1 MKPATNSLSKKKH
14 AIPHVYII
22 LFIIILLATVLTYI
36 VPAGQFD
43 RETVD
48 NVKMVIPGTY
58 HRIDQTPVN
67 LFDMFVAI
75 PQGFVS
81 MANIVI
87 LIYMC
92 VAGMGILTSTGALER
107 VFGSFISKV
116 GAKGRVV
123 MLIIFYA
130 FFFVRGG
137 LTGSVNSPIAF
148 IPLVVTLCL
157 AVGYDV
163 MTALGVVAVG
173 ALVGFAV
180 GPTNPNTV
188 VVAQQICELPIY
200 SGMTFRTITW
210 LVLGLAGLIYVVIY
224 AEKVRKNPSASLSSY
239 KPDTQELQNEN
250 MQKAATTRDKWV
262 VFTLF
267 VAVVAVVVLTVKF
280 SLSMVQM
287 AGLYIIIGIIGGLVA
302 GYKPNEIAAMFTK
315 YGKEM
320 FTAALVL
327 GMAKAVSLVLTQG
340 NIIDTMVYG
349 MSSILGGLP
358 AGLSAVIMFLIAG
371 SNVMSFVMSFTG
383 LPSAIGN
390 ALISVSSNKY
400 VILLIIN
407 LVLLVVGCFMDITP
421 AVLIFTPIFLP
432 VVQSFGMDPIHFGIM
447 MVMNLGIGNITP
459 PVGSALFSGCSV
471 ADMDMEDMIKPIL
484 PFYAAI
490 FVALM
495 LVAYVPWFSMALPTL
510 FGAV

>member
-1 MKPATNSLSKKKH
+1 MKPATNSLAKKKH

-22 LFIIILLATVLTYI
+22 LLIVILLATVLTYI

-302 GYKPNEIAAMFTK
+302 GYKPNEIR
-315 YGKEM
+315 
-320 FTAALVL
+320 
-327 GMAKAVSLVLTQG
+327 QG
-340 NIIDTMVYG
+340 NVHRRARARHGKSRFARAD
-349 MSSILGGLP
+349 
-358 AGLSAVIMFLIAG
+358 AGQHHRHHGVRHVQHSRRSARRPQRCYHVPDPDHRQFLYQLRQR
-371 SNVMSFVMSFTG
+371 TG
-383 LPSAIGN
+383 CCHDADHGAAVRPHRRQPS
-390 ALISVSSNKY
+390 
-400 VILLIIN
+400 
-407 LVLLVVGCFMDITP
+407 DR
-421 AVLIFTPIFLP
+421 
-432 VVQSFGMDPIHFGIM
+432 DP
-447 MVMNLGIGNITP
+447 
-459 PVGSALFSGCSV
+459 C
-471 ADMDMEDMIKPIL
+471 
-484 PFYAAI
+484 
-490 FVALM
+490 
-495 LVAYVPWFSMALPTL
+495 VPD
-510 FGAV
+510 G

>member
-1 MKPATNSLSKKKH
+1 MKPATNSLAKKKH

-22 LFIIILLATVLTYI
+22 LLIVILLATVLTYI

-81 MANIVI
+81 MASIVI

-148 IPLVVTLCL
+148 IPPVVTLCL
-157 AVGYDV
+157 
-163 MTALGVVAVG
+163 AVG

-250 MQKAATTRDKWV
+250 MQTAATTRDKWV

-267 VAVVAVVVLTVKF
+267 VAVIAVVVLTVKF

-358 AGLSAVIMFLIAG
+358 AGLSAVIMFLIQTIVNFFINSG
-371 SNVMSFVMSFTG
+371 SGQAAAMMPIMAPLSDLIGVSRQTAILAFQMGDGLSNMIWPTSASMMAYVFAANEKFESYLKFV
-383 LPSAIGN
+383 L
-390 ALISVSSNKY
+390 
-400 VILLIIN
+400 
-407 LVLLVVGCFMDITP
+407 
-421 AVLIFTPIFLP
+421 PIFLI
-432 VVQSFGMDPIHFGIM
+432 VSV
-447 MVMNLGIGNITP
+447 LG
-459 PVGSALFSGCSV
+459 
-471 ADMDMEDMIKPIL
+471 
-484 PFYAAI
+484 AI
-490 FVALM
+490 M
-495 LVAYVPWFSMALPTL
+495 LVIGTAIGY
-510 FGAV
+510 

>member
-1 MKPATNSLSKKKH
+1 M
-14 AIPHVYII
+14 
-22 LFIIILLATVLTYI
+22 
-36 VPAGQFD
+36 
-43 RETVD
+43 
-48 NVKMVIPGTY
+48 
-58 HRIDQTPVN
+58 
-67 LFDMFVAI
+67 
-75 PQGFVS
+75 
-81 MANIVI
+81 
-87 LIYMC
+87 
-92 VAGMGILTSTGALER
+92 
-107 VFGSFISKV
+107 
-116 GAKGRVV
+116 
-123 MLIIFYA
+123 
-130 FFFVRGG
+130 
-137 LTGSVNSPIAF
+137 
-148 IPLVVTLCL
+148 VTLCL

-340 NIIDTMVYG
+340 NIIVTMVYG

-358 AGLSAVIMFLIAG
+358 AGLSAVIMFLIQTIVNFFINSG
-371 SNVMSFVMSFTG
+371 SGQAAAMMPIMAPLSDLIGVSRQTAILAFQMGDG
-383 LPSAIGN
+383 L
-390 ALISVSSNKY
+390 SN
-400 VILLIIN
+400 
-407 LVLLVVGCFMDITP
+407 
-421 AVLIFTPIFLP
+421 
-432 VVQSFGMDPIHFGIM
+432 
-447 MVMNLGIGNITP
+447 
-459 PVGSALFSGCSV
+459 
-471 ADMDMEDMIKPIL
+471 MI
-484 PFYAAI
+484 
-490 FVALM
+490 
-495 LVAYVPWFSMALPTL
+495 
-510 FGAV
+510 

>member
-1 MKPATNSLSKKKH
+1 MKPATNSLAKKKH

-22 LFIIILLATVLTYI
+22 LLIVILLATVLTYI

-107 VFGSFISKV
+107 VFCSFISKV

-163 MTALGVVAVG
+163 MTALGIVAVG

-358 AGLSAVIMFLIAG
+358 AGLSAVIMFLIQTIVNFFINSG
-371 SNVMSFVMSFTG
+371 SGQAAAMMPIMAPLSDLIGVSRQTAILAFQMGDGLSNMIWPTSASMMAYVFAANEKFESYLKFV
-383 LPSAIGN
+383 L
-390 ALISVSSNKY
+390 
-400 VILLIIN
+400 
-407 LVLLVVGCFMDITP
+407 
-421 AVLIFTPIFLP
+421 PIFLI
-432 VVQSFGMDPIHFGIM
+432 VSV
-447 MVMNLGIGNITP
+447 LG
-459 PVGSALFSGCSV
+459 
-471 ADMDMEDMIKPIL
+471 
-484 PFYAAI
+484 AI
-490 FVALM
+490 M
-495 LVAYVPWFSMALPTL
+495 LVIGTAIGY
-510 FGAV
+510 

>member
-1 MKPATNSLSKKKH
+1 MKPATNSLAKKKH

-22 LFIIILLATVLTYI
+22 LLIIILLATVLTYI

-188 VVAQQICELPIY
+188 VVAQQICELPVY

-267 VAVVAVVVLTVKF
+267 VAVVAIVVLTVKF

-327 GMAKAVSLVLTQG
+327 GMAKAVPLVLTQG

-358 AGLSAVIMFLIAG
+358 AGLSAVIMFLIQTIVNFFINSG
-371 SNVMSFVMSFTG
+371 SGQAAAMMPIMAPLSDLIGVSRQTAILAFQMGDG
-383 LPSAIGN
+383 L
-390 ALISVSSNKY
+390 SN
-400 VILLIIN
+400 
-407 LVLLVVGCFMDITP
+407 
-421 AVLIFTPIFLP
+421 
-432 VVQSFGMDPIHFGIM
+432 
-447 MVMNLGIGNITP
+447 
-459 PVGSALFSGCSV
+459 
-471 ADMDMEDMIKPIL
+471 MI
-484 PFYAAI
+484 
-490 FVALM
+490 
-495 LVAYVPWFSMALPTL
+495 
-510 FGAV
+510 

>member
-1 MKPATNSLSKKKH
+1 
-14 AIPHVYII
+14 
-22 LFIIILLATVLTYI
+22 
-36 VPAGQFD
+36 
-43 RETVD
+43 
-48 NVKMVIPGTY
+48 
-58 HRIDQTPVN
+58 
-67 LFDMFVAI
+67 
-75 PQGFVS
+75 
-81 MANIVI
+81 
-87 LIYMC
+87 
-92 VAGMGILTSTGALER
+92 
-107 VFGSFISKV
+107 
-116 GAKGRVV
+116 

-358 AGLSAVIMFLIAG
+358 AGLSAVIMFLIQTIVNFFINSG
-371 SNVMSFVMSFTG
+371 SGQAAAMMPIMAPLSDLIGVSRQTAILAFQMGDGLSNMIWPTSASTMAYVFAANEKFESYLKFV
-383 LPSAIGN
+383 L
-390 ALISVSSNKY
+390 
-400 VILLIIN
+400 
-407 LVLLVVGCFMDITP
+407 
-421 AVLIFTPIFLP
+421 PIFLI
-432 VVQSFGMDPIHFGIM
+432 VSV
-447 MVMNLGIGNITP
+447 LG
-459 PVGSALFSGCSV
+459 
-471 ADMDMEDMIKPIL
+471 
-484 PFYAAI
+484 AI
-490 FVALM
+490 M
-495 LVAYVPWFSMALPTL
+495 LVIGTAIGY
-510 FGAV
+510 

>member
-1 MKPATNSLSKKKH
+1 MKPATNSLAKKKH

-22 LFIIILLATVLTYI
+22 LLIIILLAIVLTYI

-67 LFDMFVAI
+67 PFDMFVAI

-148 IPLVVTLCL
+148 IPLVLMLCL
-157 AVGYDV
+157 TVGYDV

-262 VFTLF
+262 VFT
-267 VAVVAVVVLTVKF
+267 F

-358 AGLSAVIMFLIAG
+358 AGLSAVIMFLIQTIVNFFINSG
-371 SNVMSFVMSFTG
+371 SGQAAAMMPIMAPLSDLIGVSRQTAILAFQMGDGLSNMIWPTSASMMAYVFAANEKFESYLKFV
-383 LPSAIGN
+383 L
-390 ALISVSSNKY
+390 
-400 VILLIIN
+400 
-407 LVLLVVGCFMDITP
+407 
-421 AVLIFTPIFLP
+421 PIFLI
-432 VVQSFGMDPIHFGIM
+432 VSV
-447 MVMNLGIGNITP
+447 LGAIILVIGT
-459 PVGSALFSGCSV
+459 
-471 ADMDMEDMIKPIL
+471 
-484 PFYAAI
+484 AI
-490 FVALM
+490 G
-495 LVAYVPWFSMALPTL
+495 Y
-510 FGAV
+510 

>member
-22 LFIIILLATVLTYI
+22 LLSIILLATVLTYI

-163 MTALGVVAVG
+163 NE
-173 ALVGFAV
+173 
-180 GPTNPNTV
+180 P
-188 VVAQQICELPIY
+188 
-200 SGMTFRTITW
+200 SRFR
-210 LVLGLAGLIYVVIY
+210 
-224 AEKVRKNPSASLSSY
+224 
-239 KPDTQELQNEN
+239 
-250 MQKAATTRDKWV
+250 
-262 VFTLF
+262 
-267 VAVVAVVVLTVKF
+267 
-280 SLSMVQM
+280 
-287 AGLYIIIGIIGGLVA
+287 
-302 GYKPNEIAAMFTK
+302 
-315 YGKEM
+315 
-320 FTAALVL
+320 
-327 GMAKAVSLVLTQG
+327 
-340 NIIDTMVYG
+340 
-349 MSSILGGLP
+349 
-358 AGLSAVIMFLIAG
+358 
-371 SNVMSFVMSFTG
+371 
-383 LPSAIGN
+383 
-390 ALISVSSNKY
+390 
-400 VILLIIN
+400 
-407 LVLLVVGCFMDITP
+407 
-421 AVLIFTPIFLP
+421 
-432 VVQSFGMDPIHFGIM
+432 
-447 MVMNLGIGNITP
+447 
-459 PVGSALFSGCSV
+459 
-471 ADMDMEDMIKPIL
+471 
-484 PFYAAI
+484 
-490 FVALM
+490 
-495 LVAYVPWFSMALPTL
+495 
-510 FGAV
+510 

>member
-1 MKPATNSLSKKKH
+1 MKPAANSLAKKKY

-315 YGKEM
+315 YGKELRSGKTCGDM
-320 FTAALVL
+320 RRIEIWVSIKARQSCHSQVRIYLNKLRYVWKCCDLLRGQCCRYDPTSKEYSNSIEGYIPFTPPHYTRKEQQHNK
-327 GMAKAVSLVLTQG
+327 KAQVVVANGIML
-340 NIIDTMVYG
+340 Y
-349 MSSILGGLP
+349 
-358 AGLSAVIMFLIAG
+358 GLS
-371 SNVMSFVMSFTG
+371 
-383 LPSAIGN
+383 
-390 ALISVSSNKY
+390 
-400 VILLIIN
+400 
-407 LVLLVVGCFMDITP
+407 
-421 AVLIFTPIFLP
+421 
-432 VVQSFGMDPIHFGIM
+432 H
-447 MVMNLGIGNITP
+447 
-459 PVGSALFSGCSV
+459 
-471 ADMDMEDMIKPIL
+471 
-484 PFYAAI
+484 
-490 FVALM
+490 
-495 LVAYVPWFSMALPTL
+495 
-510 FGAV
+510 

>member
-1 MKPATNSLSKKKH
+1 MKPATNSLAKKKY

-22 LFIIILLATVLTYI
+22 LLIIILLATVLTYI

-302 GYKPNEIAAMFTK
+302 GYKPDEIAAMFTK
-315 YGKEM
+315 YGK
-320 FTAALVL
+320 
-327 GMAKAVSLVLTQG
+327 
-340 NIIDTMVYG
+340 
-349 MSSILGGLP
+349 SSILGGLP
-358 AGLSAVIMFLIAG
+358 AGLSAVIMFLIQTIVNFFINSG
-371 SNVMSFVMSFTG
+371 SGQAAAMMPIMAPLSDLIGVSRQTAILAFQMGDGLSNMIWPTSASMMAYVFAANEKFESYLKFV
-383 LPSAIGN
+383 L
-390 ALISVSSNKY
+390 
-400 VILLIIN
+400 
-407 LVLLVVGCFMDITP
+407 
-421 AVLIFTPIFLP
+421 PIFLI
-432 VVQSFGMDPIHFGIM
+432 VSV
-447 MVMNLGIGNITP
+447 LG
-459 PVGSALFSGCSV
+459 
-471 ADMDMEDMIKPIL
+471 
-484 PFYAAI
+484 AI
-490 FVALM
+490 M
-495 LVAYVPWFSMALPTL
+495 LVIGTAIGY
-510 FGAV
+510 

>member
-1 MKPATNSLSKKKH
+1 MKASTNTLAKKK
-14 AIPHVYII
+14 AAFPHVYII
-22 LFIIILLATVLTYI
+22 LLIVILFATALTYI

-43 RETVD
+43 RELVD
-48 NVKMVIPGTY
+48 NVNMVIPGTY
-58 HRIDQTPVN
+58 HQIDQTPVS

-75 PQGFVS
+75 PQGFVA

-123 MLIIFYA
+123 MLIVFYA
-130 FFFVRGG
+130 FFFIRGG

-210 LVLGLAGLIYVVIY
+210 LVLGLAGLVYVVVY
-224 AEKVRKNPSASLSSY
+224 AEKVRKHPDASLSSY
-239 KPDTQELQNEN
+239 KPDAQELQSGSVQET
-250 MQKAATTRDKWV
+250 ATTRDKWV
-262 VFTLF
+262 VFTLLLS
-267 VAVVAVVVLTVKF
+267 VVAIVVLTVKLG
-280 SLSMVQM
+280 LSMVQM
-287 AGLYIIIGIIGGLVA
+287 AGLYIIIGIIGGIVA
-302 GYKPNEIAAMFTK
+302 GYSANEIAALFTK

-320 FTAALVL
+320 FTASLVL

-358 AGLSAVIMFLIAG
+358 AGVSAVIMFLIQTVVNFFINSG
-371 SNVMSFVMSFTG
+371 SGQAAAMMPIMAPLADLVGVSRQTAILAFQMGDGLSNMIWPTSASMMAYVFAANEKIESYLKFVF
-383 LPSAIGN
+383 PVF
-390 ALISVSSNKY
+390 LIVSV
-400 VILLIIN
+400 L
-407 LVLLVVGCFMDITP
+407 G
-421 AVLIFTPIFLP
+421 AV
-432 VVQSFGMDPIHFGIM
+432 
-447 MVMNLGIGNITP
+447 
-459 PVGSALFSGCSV
+459 
-471 ADMDMEDMIKPIL
+471 
-484 PFYAAI
+484 
-490 FVALM
+490 M
-495 LVAYVPWFSMALPTL
+495 LVIGTMIGY
-510 FGAV
+510 